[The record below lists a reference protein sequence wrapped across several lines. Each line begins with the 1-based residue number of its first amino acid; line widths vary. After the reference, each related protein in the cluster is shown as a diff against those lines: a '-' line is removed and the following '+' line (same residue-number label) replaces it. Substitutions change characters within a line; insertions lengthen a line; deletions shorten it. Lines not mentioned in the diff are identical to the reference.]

1 MTFFKIRHT
10 TITKKRYKELI
21 NNEKMYKQSLGIW
34 AINIKVKNKKIH
46 YIYNDNISL
55 SVS

>member
-1 MTFFKIRHT
+1 MTLFKIRHT